1 MLTSLFVQNVVLI
14 DRLSVDFTSGL
25 TVMTGETGA
34 GKSIVL
40 DALALALG
48 ARSDTK
54 LIRVGTEQASVVA
67 SFDVPPTDGVW
78 TLLKEQGFDDTSA
91 PLMLKRT
98 LSKDGK
104 TKAFINDQ
112 PVSLSLLKAV
122 GDQLVEIQGQ
132 FATHGLLNP
141 TTHLAVLD
149 AFAGVDTTACARLY
163 HAWKAAQKA
172 TEHAADIIANAKK
185 EEDYLRHAIDE
196 LETVNPVV
204 GEEEK
209 LTAERTTLMNAEKIA
224 QSLNTAY
231 GLISGDS
238 GLGRQ
243 AYLLMRELEKANRLC
258 DGRLD
263 NLLQTIS
270 QAQSL
275 LQDGEALL
283 SEEAY
288 KFEDPTSALEAL
300 EGRFFAL
307 KDLARKYQTT
317 VDELPSVLANF
328 KEQIQLLN
336 RGEDELIALQ
346 KAQAEARLA
355 FLSEAQKLSAA
366 RKKAAAKLDKAVCAE
381 LPDLK
386 LGKATF
392 ETQVQDLAEDEA
404 GENGLNK
411 VLFCVSI
418 NKGAPMTPL
427 HKTASGG
434 ELARFMLA
442 LRVNLNEQKG
452 LSTLIFDE
460 VDSGV
465 GGATAYAVGQRLKKL
480 AQTQQVVVITHSPQV
495 AAFGVQHLCV
505 SKEDTGGATLAH
517 VQVLSPTE
525 REEEIARMLS
535 GSHITESARHNAHE
549 LVEKACL

>member
-14 DRLSVDFTSGL
+14 DKLSLDFVPGL

-48 ARSDTK
+48 SRSDTK
-54 LIRVGTEQASVVA
+54 LIRVGADQLSVVA
-67 SFDVPPTDGVW
+67 SFDVPAEHAVW
-78 TLLKEQGFDDTSA
+78 ALLKEQGFEA
-91 PLMLKRT
+91 GPCLMLKRT

-112 PVSLSLLKAV
+112 PVSLSLLKTV

-141 TTHLAVLD
+141 ATHLAVLD
-149 AFAGVDTTACARLY
+149 AYAGLDTAECARLY
-163 HAWKAAQKA
+163 HAWKEAQKA
-172 TEHAADIIANAKK
+172 TARAAEIIENAKK

-196 LETVNPVV
+196 LETVRPVA

-231 GLISGDS
+231 GLMNGDS
-238 GLGRQ
+238 GISRQ
-243 AYLLMRELEKANRLC
+243 AYLLVRELEKANRLC
-258 DGRLD
+258 DNQLGD
-263 NLLQTIS
+263 LLQTVS

-275 LQDGEALL
+275 LQDGEAML
-283 SEEAY
+283 SDQAY
-288 KFEDPTSALEAL
+288 KFEDPTAALEAL
-300 EGRFFAL
+300 EGRLFAL

-317 VDELPSVLANF
+317 VNELPAVLASF
-328 KEQIQLLN
+328 KEQIQLLTK
-336 RGEDELIALQ
+336 GEDELVALQ
-346 KAQAEARLA
+346 KAQAAARLA
-355 FLSEAQKLSAA
+355 FLSEAQKLSSA
-366 RKKAAAKLDKAVCAE
+366 RKKAAQKLDKAVCAE

-392 ETQVQDLAEDEA
+392 ETQVQDMSEDEA
-404 GENGLNK
+404 GADGLNK
-411 VLFCVSI
+411 ALFCVSI
-418 NKGAPMTPL
+418 NKGAPLTPL

-442 LRVNLNEQKG
+442 LRVHLNAQKG
-452 LSTLIFDE
+452 LSTLVFDE

-480 AQTQQVVVITHSPQV
+480 SDTQQVVVITHAPQV
-495 AAFGVQHLCV
+495 AVFGQQHLCV
-505 SKEDTGGATLAH
+505 SKSDVGGETLAQ
-517 VQVLSPTE
+517 VQVLSPAE

-535 GSHITESARHNAHE
+535 GSHITESARRNAHE

>member
-14 DRLSVDFTSGL
+14 DKLSLDFSSGL
-25 TVMTGETGA
+25 TVVTGETGA

-54 LIRVGTEQASVVA
+54 LIRVGTEQLSVVA
-67 SFDVPPTDGVW
+67 SFELSADHAVLS
-78 TLLKEQGFDDTSA
+78 LLKEQGFDA
-91 PLMLKRT
+91 QGPELILKRT
-98 LSKDGK
+98 LSRDGK

-112 PVSLSLLKAV
+112 PVSLSLLKTV

-141 TTHLAVLD
+141 ATHLAVLD
-149 AFAGVDTTACARLY
+149 AYAGLDTTECARLY
-163 HAWKAAQKA
+163 RAWKEAQKA
-172 TEHAADIIANAKK
+172 TARAADIIEKAKK

-196 LETVNPVV
+196 LEVVKPVA

-209 LTAERTTLMNAEKIA
+209 LSAERTTLMNAEKIA

-231 GLISGDS
+231 GLIGGDS
-238 GLGRQ
+238 GVGRQ
-243 AYLLMRELEKANRLC
+243 AYLLVRELEKANRLC
-258 DGRLD
+258 DNQLND
-263 NLLQTIS
+263 LLQTVS

-275 LQDGEALL
+275 LQDGEAML
-283 SEEAY
+283 SEKAY
-288 KFEDPTSALEAL
+288 QFEDPTAALEAL
-300 EGRFFAL
+300 EGRLFAL

-317 VDELPSVLANF
+317 VDELPSVLDSF
-328 KEQIQLLN
+328 KEQIQLLV
-336 RGEDELIALQ
+336 RGEDELISLQ
-346 KAQAEARLA
+346 KAQAEARLN
-355 FLSEAQKLSAA
+355 FLSAAQKLSAA
-366 RKKAAAKLDKAVCAE
+366 RKKAAEKLDKAVCAE

-392 ETQVQDLAEDEA
+392 ETQLEELSEDEA
-404 GENGLNK
+404 CENGLNK
-411 VLFCVSI
+411 ALFCVSI
-418 NKGAPMTPL
+418 NKGAPLSPL

-442 LRVNLNEQKG
+442 LRVNLNAQKG
-452 LSTLIFDE
+452 LSTLVFDE

-480 AQTQQVVVITHSPQV
+480 SASQQVVVVTHSPQV
-495 AAFGVQHLCV
+495 AAFGSHHFCV
-505 SKEDTGGATLAH
+505 SKADVGGETLAQ
-517 VQVLSPTE
+517 VQVLLPTE

-535 GSHITESARHNAHE
+535 GSHITDSARHNAHE